1 MTATEARM
9 TAVAQF
15 DAEVRGTSSVDR
27 HEMFARCRSDAPVF
41 FSDALG
47 AWVLSRYGDVRA
59 VLEDETRFR
68 SLVDE
73 PGASLQRSFLQM
85 TGREHNK
92 KAGTVARRIRAPR
105 AFTEGLEEAI
115 RDISRRQAEQ
125 LPMGEPVDVKRDYA
139 MWIPLLAITELTD
152 VQEAGRF
159 RDWYQRIA
167 SGGVASLAN
176 PADRS
181 SGLEAVEE
189 VREFLKP
196 IIAERRGSDATD
208 LVSTL
213 AASTYDG
220 ELLSDEEIV
229 STVTFLLT
237 AGVETTERAL
247 ASLLRHLLLNPDQWS
262 ALAAA
267 HEDRS
272 YVAGLSAETV
282 RYFPPVQLL
291 TRRSNEAVV
300 FHGSEIPDGDRLV
313 LLLASANR
321 DEDEFDD
328 AERFDPG
335 RFGDRG
341 DQQFQTASR
350 IMPFGAGRHHCTGSR
365 LAASEMVNAMTEFC
379 RRVARIEPAGE
390 PPPAEGFMLR
400 SPPAVPMILHAA

>member
-1 MTATEARM
+1 
-9 TAVAQF
+9 
-15 DAEVRGTSSVDR
+15 VRGASAVDR
-27 HEMFARCRSDAPVF
+27 HEMFARCRADAPVF

-47 AWVLSRYGDVRA
+47 SWVLSRYGDVRA

-68 SLVDE
+68 ALVDE

-85 TGREHNK
+85 TGREHSK

-115 RDISRRQAEQ
+115 RGISRRQAEQ
-125 LPMGEPVDVKRDYA
+125 LPMGTAVDVKRDYA
-139 MWIPLLAITELTD
+139 MWIPLLVITELTD
-152 VQEAGRF
+152 VPEAGRF

-181 SGLEAVEE
+181 SGLEAVRE

-196 IIAERRGSDATD
+196 IIAERRDSDAGD

-220 ELLSDEEIV
+220 EPLSDEEIV

-272 YVAGLSAETV
+272 FVAGLSAEAV

-291 TRRSNEAVV
+291 TRRSTEAVA
-300 FHGSEIPDGDRLV
+300 FHGSEIPAGDRLA

-321 DEDEFDD
+321 DEDEFVD
-328 AERFDPG
+328 AERFDPR
-335 RFGDRG
+335 RFGDHGER
-341 DQQFQTASR
+341 QFATASR

-365 LAASEMVNAMTEFC
+365 LAASEMINAMTEFC
-379 RRVARIEPAGE
+379 RRVARIEPVGE
-390 PPPAEGFMLR
+390 PPPAKGFMLR
-400 SPPAVPMILHAA
+400 SPSSVPMILHAA

>member
-1 MTATEARM
+1 MDR
-9 TAVAQF
+9 
-15 DAEVRGTSSVDR
+15 DEV
-27 HEMFARCRSDAPVF
+27 FARCRADAPVF

-47 AWVLSRYGDVRA
+47 SWVLTRYGDVRG
-59 VLEDETRFR
+59 VLEDEIRFR

-73 PGASLQRSFLQM
+73 PGASLQRTFLQM

-115 RDISRRQAEQ
+115 RGISRRQAEQ
-125 LPMGEPVDVKRDYA
+125 LSIGEPVDVKRDYA
-139 MWIPLLAITELTD
+139 MWIPLLVITELTD
-152 VQEAGRF
+152 VQEAGKF

-167 SGGVASLAN
+167 SGGVASVAD
-176 PADRS
+176 PAARN
-181 SGLEAVEE
+181 SGLIAVEE
-189 VREFLKP
+189 VREFLGP
-196 IIAERRGSDATD
+196 IIAERRGSEATD
-208 LVSTL
+208 LVSVL
-213 AASTYDG
+213 AASSYDG
-220 ELLSDEEIV
+220 EPLSDEEIV

-247 ASLLRHLLLNPDQWS
+247 ASLLRHLLLHPDHWS

-272 YVAGLSAETV
+272 FVAGLSAETV

-291 TRRSNEAVV
+291 TRRSTEPVT
-300 FHGSEIPDGDRLV
+300 FHDTEIPAGDRV
-313 LLLASANR
+313 VVVLASANR
-321 DEDEFDD
+321 DDDEFVDPQ
-328 AERFDPG
+328 RFDPG
-335 RFGDRG
+335 RFGQEG
-341 DQQFQTASR
+341 EQQFATASR

-365 LAASEMVNAMTEFC
+365 LAASEMINAMTEFC
-379 RRVARIEPAGE
+379 RRVSRIEPVGD